1 MQKKYLTKIASPLA
15 AAFGLVTPL
24 VWKGGIQEI
33 FLLVFKH
40 QSGLRVMIFYAVL
53 VTIMA
58 VVVTILIGRTAE
70 KTTGKRPKIVYEV

>member
-1 MQKKYLTKIASPLA
+1 MQKKYLTKIASPIP

-24 VWKGGIQEI
+24 VWNGAIQEI
-33 FLLVFKH
+33 FLLVFEH